1 MQNSIINKF
10 VTPIVVMFLLMAAT
24 SCEKK
29 ASKPPYNLDR
39 PTKTCISIPYEEFGG
54 VKAIPVKLNGV
65 TMNMIYDT
73 GCSGLHISLNE
84 LQTLAKNGKVSQE
97 DVLGVSYSTIADGSI
112 VQNGLINIKQIEIGS
127 GDELIKLEDVQASVA
142 LNQDAPILL
151 GNAVLDELAS
161 VEVDNV
167 EKTINFYKK

>member
-1 MQNSIINKF
+1 
-10 VTPIVVMFLLMAAT
+10 
-24 SCEKK
+24 
-29 ASKPPYNLDR
+29 
-39 PTKTCISIPYEEFGG
+39 
-54 VKAIPVKLNGV
+54 
-65 TMNMIYDT
+65 MNMIYDT

-84 LQTLAKNGKVSQE
+84 LQTLAKNDKISQE

-127 GDELIKLEDVQASVA
+127 GDEIIKLENIQASVA

-151 GNAVLDELAS
+151 GNAVFDELAS

-167 EKTINFYKK
+167 EKTIKFYKR

>member
-1 MQNSIINKF
+1 MRNNRLTKCLSIVFAI
-10 VTPIVVMFLLMAAT
+10 VTFISLS

-29 ASKPPYNLDR
+29 ASKPPYNLDQ
-39 PTKTCISIPYEEFGG
+39 PIKACISISYEEFGG

-84 LQTLAKNGKVSQE
+84 LQTLAKNGKVSQD

-127 GDELIKLEDVQASVA
+127 GDEMIKLENVQASVA

>member
-1 MQNSIINKF
+1 MQNSIINRYISS
-10 VTPIVVMFLLMAAT
+10 VLTTILIIFLS

-29 ASKPPYNLDR
+29 ATKPPYNLDQQ
-39 PTKTCISIPYEEFGG
+39 TKACLSIPYEEFGG
-54 VKAIPVKLNGV
+54 VKVIPVKLNGV

-84 LQTLAKNGKVSQE
+84 LKTLAKNGKVNQE

-112 VQNGLINIKQIEIGS
+112 VENGLINIKQIEIGN
-127 GDELIKLEDVQASVA
+127 GDESIILDNVQASVA
-142 LNQDAPILL
+142 LTQDAPILL

-167 EKTINFYKK
+167 GKTINFYKK

>member
-1 MQNSIINKF
+1 MRNNRLTKCLSIVFAI
-10 VTPIVVMFLLMAAT
+10 VTFISLS

-29 ASKPPYNLDR
+29 PSKPPYNLDQ
-39 PTKTCISIPYEEFGG
+39 PTKACISISYEEFGG

-84 LQTLAKNGKVSQE
+84 LQTLAKNGKVSQD

-127 GDELIKLEDVQASVA
+127 GDEMIKLENVQASVA

>member
-1 MQNSIINKF
+1 MQNNSIIRNIS
-10 VTPIVVMFLLMAAT
+10 TILVVLTTIFLY

-29 ASKPPYNLDR
+29 ATKPPYNLDQQ
-39 PTKTCISIPYEEFGG
+39 TKDYISIPYEEFGG
-54 VKAIPVKLNGV
+54 VKTIPVKLNGV

-84 LQTLAKNGKVSQE
+84 LQTLAKNGKISQD

-127 GDELIKLEDVQASVA
+127 GDEIIKLENIQASVA

-151 GNAVLDELAS
+151 GNAVFDELAS

-167 EKTINFYKK
+167 EKTIKFYKR

>member
-1 MQNSIINKF
+1 MRNNMIIRCLSIVCAIVTIIN
-10 VTPIVVMFLLMAAT
+10 LS
-24 SCEKK
+24 SCEKIP
-29 ASKPPYNLDR
+29 SKPPYNLDQ
-39 PTKTCISIPYEEFGG
+39 PTKACISIPYEEFGG
-54 VKAIPVKLNGV
+54 VKVIPVKLNGV

-84 LQTLAKNGKVSQE
+84 LQTLAKNGKVSQD

-112 VQNGLINIKQIEIGS
+112 VQDGLINIKQIEIGS
-127 GDELIKLEDVQASVA
+127 GDELIKLENVQASVA

>member
-1 MQNSIINKF
+1 MILTII
-10 VTPIVVMFLLMAAT
+10 AS

-29 ASKPPYNLDR
+29 ETKPPYNLNQQ
-39 PTKTCISIPYEEFGG
+39 TKAYISIPYEDFGG
-54 VKAIPVKLNGV
+54 VKMIPVKLNGV
-65 TMNMIYDT
+65 IMNMIYDT

-84 LQTLAKNGKVSQE
+84 LKILDKSGKISPE

-112 VQNGLINIKQIEIGS
+112 VQNGLINIKQIEIGNDNES
-127 GDELIKLEDVQASVA
+127 IKLENVKASVA
-142 LNQDAPILL
+142 LNQEAPILL

-167 EKTINFYKK
+167 DKTINFYKK

>member
-1 MQNSIINKF
+1 MRNNSLIKCLSIVLAIATIIS
-10 VTPIVVMFLLMAAT
+10 LS

-29 ASKPPYNLDR
+29 ASKPPYNLDQ
-39 PTKTCISIPYEEFGG
+39 PTKVCISIPYEEFGG
-54 VKAIPVKLNGV
+54 VKIIPVKLNGV

-84 LQTLAKNGKVSQE
+84 LQTLAKNGKVSQD

-112 VQNGLINIKQIEIGS
+112 VQNGLINIKQIEIGN
-127 GDELIKLEDVQASVA
+127 GDEFIKLENVQASVA

-151 GNAVLDELAS
+151 GNIILDELAS

>member
-1 MQNSIINKF
+1 MLMKHVKISLIS
-10 VTPIVVMFLLMAAT
+10 FLSALCIAFA

-29 ASKPPYNLDR
+29 ASKPPYNLDQ
-39 PTKTCISIPYEEFGG
+39 PVKACISIPYEEFGG

-73 GCSGLHISLNE
+73 GSSGLHISLNE
-84 LQTLAKNGKVSQE
+84 LQTLDKNGKITQE

-112 VQNGLINIKQIEIGS
+112 VQNGLINIKQIEIGD
-127 GDELIKLEDVQASVA
+127 GDDLIKLENVQASVA

-151 GNAVLDELAS
+151 GNSVLDELAS

>member
-1 MQNSIINKF
+1 MHYSIKF
-10 VTPIVVMFLLMAAT
+10 KSAISLILFLVIILMS

-29 ASKPPYNLDR
+29 ASKPPYNLEQ
-39 PTKTCISIPYEEFGG
+39 PTKACISIPYEEFGG

-84 LQTLAKNGKVSQE
+84 LQTLAKNGKVSQD

-127 GDELIKLEDVQASVA
+127 GDESLVLDNVQASVA

-151 GNAVLDELAS
+151 GNAVLDEMAS

-167 EKTINFYKK
+167 KKTINFYKK

>member
-1 MQNSIINKF
+1 MLS
-10 VTPIVVMFLLMAAT
+10 

-29 ASKPPYNLDR
+29 ASKPPYNLDQ
-39 PTKTCISIPYEEFGG
+39 PTKTCISIPYEDFEG
-54 VKAIPVKLNGV
+54 VKVIPVKLNGV

-73 GCSGLHISLNE
+73 GCSGLHISLIE
-84 LQTLAKNGKVSQE
+84 LQTLAKNGKVSQD
-97 DVLGVSYSTIADGSI
+97 DVLGVSYSTIANGSI
-112 VQNGLINIKQIEIGS
+112 VQNGLINIKQIEIGN
-127 GDELIKLEDVQASVA
+127 GDELIKLENVQASVA

>member
-1 MQNSIINKF
+1 MKYANTIL
-10 VTPIVVMFLLMAAT
+10 TTLLIALCIAFA

-29 ASKPPYNLDR
+29 ASKPPYNLDQ
-39 PTKTCISIPYEEFGG
+39 PAKACISIPYEEFGG

-112 VQNGLINIKQIEIGS
+112 VQNGLINIKEIEIGS
-127 GDELIKLEDVQASVA
+127 NDESLKLENVQASVA

>member
-1 MQNSIINKF
+1 MVI
-10 VTPIVVMFLLMAAT
+10 LMS

-29 ASKPPYNLDR
+29 ASKPPYNLDQ
-39 PTKTCISIPYEEFGG
+39 PTKACIAIPYEEFGG

-84 LQTLAKNGKVSQE
+84 LQTLAKNGKISQE

-127 GDELIKLEDVQASVA
+127 GDESLVLDNVQASVA

-151 GNAVLDELAS
+151 GNAVLDEMAS

-167 EKTINFYKK
+167 QKTINFYKK